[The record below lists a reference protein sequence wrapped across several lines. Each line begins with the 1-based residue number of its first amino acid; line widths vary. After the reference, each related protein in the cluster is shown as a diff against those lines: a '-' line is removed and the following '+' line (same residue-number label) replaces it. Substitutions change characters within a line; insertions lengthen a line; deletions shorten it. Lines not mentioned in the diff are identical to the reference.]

1 MSNTFLNET
10 NARNDANLSCQF
22 IKKISKREGKRER
35 ERESYTCLSQ
45 QQQTVH
51 CLLTVQLI
59 STMQ

>member
-1 MSNTFLNET
+1 MNNTFLNET

-22 IKKISKREGKRER
+22 IIFFEERGKERER